1 MVTAAQGPAG
11 AIKNLDIL
19 VRLPLFL
26 LLQQQLQKIILEV
39 MHGITL
45 EVQLVVKVTV
55 KMVVVD
61 NGEAAMEAEH
71 QEEEEEE
78 KKKEEVVDYQ
88 WEVTGHKRG
97 SSSECQAVC

>member
-1 MVTAAQGPAG
+1 MVEAAAQGPAG
-11 AIKNLDIL
+11 VIKNLDIL

-26 LLQQQLQKIILEV
+26 LLQRRQQKIILEV
-39 MHGITL
+39 MHGIIL

-61 NGEAAMEAEH
+61 NAEAAMEAEH

-78 KKKEEVVDYQ
+78 EEEEED
-88 WEVTGHKRG
+88 
-97 SSSECQAVC
+97 